1 MTADTERLTHLA
13 ALGDQ
18 AAAAELAR
26 AKDRAGVKVDPYR
39 LLREIAAAQACGDFD
54 AARRA
59 VFALYTAR
67 PVESDWMLRWRVQV
81 SADSSISEDRP
92 LVALERRSQDHFRA
106 HPEMIR
112 TVKYMTYSP
121 SGEAA
126 GLNKLGLLWD
136 RDRQW
141 AAETELRRYA
151 MHYARKLF
159 ESQAWQD
166 FLVYVEGQTYIGD
179 EIEIPRAIA
188 EHITNH
194 DPSKQ
199 AHITFAA
206 RNISGEV
213 TASNYLR
220 HVFGTP
226 GTRTRADAVPN
237 CGAALVCVV
246 DALAPNDFAFIR
258 ASAAG
263 ARIYIQ
269 SILTGDAPESARVAK
284 ADHARMLAA
293 IYCGCEYS
301 ITPKD

>member
-1 MTADTERLTHLA
+1 MMDTERLAHLA
-13 ALGDQ
+13 SLGDQ
-18 AAAAELAR
+18 AAAVELAR
-26 AKDRAGVKVDPYR
+26 AKDRAGIKADPYR
-39 LLREIAAAQACGDFD
+39 LLREI

-67 PVESDWMLRWRVQV
+67 PVESDWMLRWRVQLV
-81 SADSSISEDRP
+81 TDSPISEDRP
-92 LVALERRSQDHFRA
+92 LVALKRSEQDHFRA

-121 SGEAA
+121 SGEAT

-159 ESQAWQD
+159 ESQAWRD
-166 FLVYVEGQTYIGD
+166 FLVFVEGQSYIGD

-194 DPSKQ
+194 DPDRQ

-220 HVFGTP
+220 HVFGSP
-226 GTRTRADAVPN
+226 DSRRSLADRAVPN
-237 CGAALVCVV
+237 CGAALLCVV
-246 DALAPNDFAFIR
+246 DAIAPNDFAFIR

-269 SILTGDAPESARVAK
+269 SILTGAPPEPARIAK

-293 IYCGCEYS
+293 LYCGCEYS